1 MPASSDTPSS
11 RTVSSET
18 LTAASGKLHST
29 QINRRIVPGPI
40 IRNGWALSHTSV
52 KDQQLFL
59 HFVRYAPVQVPS
71 NQRTCRVH
79 FDKEDEV
86 ITYYPHH
93 PPFTIR
99 SPKILKLIWAIC
111 LFSILQILIWK
122 FTLMEKITWL
132 SATTTT
138 RWKSYLY
145 LKMVRIRRM
154 MRYQDWKKGHQRQ
167 SQQNRK

>member
-18 LTAASGKLHST
+18 LTAASGKLDPT
-29 QINRRIVPGPI
+29 QVNRRIVPGPI

-71 NQRTCRVH
+71 NRQTCRVH
-79 FDKEDEV
+79 FDKEDEI

-93 PPFTIR
+93 PPLTHLYRWNTPIALTRFHPVHPSRYDPRR
-99 SPKILKLIWAIC
+99 S
-111 LFSILQILIWK
+111 
-122 FTLMEKITWL
+122 
-132 SATTTT
+132 
-138 RWKSYLY
+138 
-145 LKMVRIRRM
+145 
-154 MRYQDWKKGHQRQ
+154 
-167 SQQNRK
+167 